1 MRSPLVAVLGV
12 FTLVSPCYAQLVDDK
27 AAICEIARQT
37 GPLIN
42 SAFHAYTEYPCVAV
56 NVTTVDGRVFAVA
69 YFQDES
75 KCVPNCETQS
85 QNSDWRKRLL
95 VPPMHRV
102 QLEWVKGHWLPGHDL
117 PE

>member
-1 MRSPLVAVLGV
+1 MRSLLVAGLGV
-12 FTLVSPCYAQLVDDK
+12 FTLVSPCYAQLVVDK
-27 AAICEIARQT
+27 PAICEIARRT
-37 GPLIN
+37 PPVIN
-42 SAFHAYTEYPCVAV
+42 SAFHEYPCVAV

-69 YFQDES
+69 SFQDES

-85 QNSDWRKRLL
+85 QNPDWRQRLA